1 MIYIYIINQI
11 NGFLFSV
18 ILTNIYRYLV
28 VFPSVQM
35 ADLTLTIFPY
45 MNLFFVL
52 IF

>member
-28 VFPSVQM
+28 VLM

-45 MNLFFVL
+45 MYIFFSYLFFKQ
-52 IF
+52 